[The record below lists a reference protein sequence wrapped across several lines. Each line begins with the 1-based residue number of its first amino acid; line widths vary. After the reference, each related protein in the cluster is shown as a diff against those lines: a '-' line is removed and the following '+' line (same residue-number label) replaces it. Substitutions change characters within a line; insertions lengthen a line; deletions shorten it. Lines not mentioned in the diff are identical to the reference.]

1 MTKARLRV
9 AAFFGLAGV
18 SHLTVGKKFYENIV
32 PPWLPASP
40 KTINE
45 LAGYAEVTG
54 GVLAVTPG
62 AQKLARKYLTA
73 LLLAVFPANI
83 HMAIKPEDSHSEK
96 IPKALLWAR
105 LPLQFVLIAWVHR
118 ALPGKQAAPEAAN
131 GSTSAE

>member
-9 AAFFGLAGV
+9 AAFFAFAGI
-18 SHLTVGKKFYENIV
+18 SHLTFAKRMYERIV

-45 LAGYAEVTG
+45 LAGAAELTG
-54 GVLAVTPG
+54 SALALVPG

-83 HMAIKPEDSHSEK
+83 HMAIKPEDSGSEK
-96 IPKALLWAR
+96 IPSVLLWAR
-105 LPLQFVLIAWVHR
+105 LPLQFVMIAWVHK
-118 ALPGKQAAPEAAN
+118 ALADRKPAVPEPD
-131 GSTSAE
+131 